1 MVKKDRI
8 ELYTDSLRRIAG
20 DFIRPLLGIRHPYDT
35 FVSEH
40 GYNLMP
46 AYKSPLP
53 EVRLRVI
60 GSGIGEHVPE
70 GVMTLTRNACYA
82 ACRSFGIPLERIVIV
97 GDPRGIDLARL
108 RGELKLEAEL
118 DKPFQ
123 LISPAYNEAEADII
137 AEEEDTLREGE
148 LEAISDDDLDDYKGP
163 GNDRWRDT
171 RTR

>member
-8 ELYTDSLRRIAG
+8 ELYMDSLRRIAG
-20 DFIRPLLGIRHPYDT
+20 DFIRPLLGIPHPHDT

-46 AYKSPLP
+46 AYKSPRP

-82 ACRSFGIPLERIVIV
+82 ACRSFDIPLEHIVIV
-97 GDPRGIDLARL
+97 GKPRGIDLVRL

-123 LISPAYNEAEADII
+123 LISPEYNEAEADII
-137 AEEEDTLREGE
+137 AAEEDAPREGE
-148 LEAISDDDLDDYKGP
+148 LGSIPDDARDDYESP
-163 GNDRWRDT
+163 GNDRWGDT
-171 RTR
+171 RVR